1 MTIIEQIPRLH
12 SEGPDFCLKSS
23 CSCSRSSYKNKHV
36 LVIRMRKG
44 HFMDGLT
51 GATPVLHDVLF
62 LRIFIIAI
70 IIGGL
75 FWLLR
80 LWRKL
85 RTSRH

>member
-12 SEGPDFCLKSS
+12 SQKPDFCLKSS
-23 CSCSRSSYKNKHV
+23 CSYSRSSYNGKHV
-36 LVIRMRKG
+36 LEIRTRKG
-44 HFMDGLT
+44 HFMDDLT

-70 IIGGL
+70 IIVGL